1 MDKIEVYI
9 IGKYFVGFDVE
20 FKIFNLDV
28 YFVILSDV
36 VIFIVDKLEV
46 SIDLFI
52 LNYFLVLLLI

>member
-1 MDKIEVYI
+1 MGIVDKIEVYI

-52 LNYFLVLLLI
+52 